1 MAIAQNGVRDK
12 RCTLGAC
19 PNLKVK
25 ACVLIRG
32 ARRGKEPNLIV
43 VEELAPIDGRPN
55 GRFAVEDAR
64 AIDGAIRGARHILAD
79 DPKQLTALAGRGPIQ
94 IKVALYH
101 IGMLSIGL
109 GDQLL
114 ERILKHKVV
123 GLKNAH
129 VLTARHL
136 QTAVHRV
143 AVAAVGFVD
152 HLYTGVALHVLA
164 DDIRRAIGG
173 TVIDTDDLDVL
184 ERLRHGGIEALAQ
197 IALDIANGDKQRNFR
212 GIRVLQE
219 NLLLNSV

>member
-1 MAIAQNGVRDK
+1 M
-12 RCTLGAC
+12 
-19 PNLKVK
+19 
-25 ACVLIRG
+25 
-32 ARRGKEPNLIV
+32 
-43 VEELAPIDGRPN
+43 
-55 GRFAVEDAR
+55 
-64 AIDGAIRGARHILAD
+64 IDGAIRGARHMLVD

-94 IKVALYH
+94 VKVALND

-143 AVAAVGFVD
+143 AVAAVGLVD

-164 DDIRRAIGG
+164 DDIWRTIGR
-173 TVIDTDDLDVL
+173 TVVDADDLDVL

-197 IALDIANGDKQRNFR
+197 VALNIADGNKQRNFR